1 MFKIFTLLA
10 DLVAY
15 RIFRLEEGTRVAESI
30 HFFIE
35 DVTKIYALVVV
46 MIYLIA
52 LARAGLNTERI
63 RDYLSGKKRGVAYF
77 LATLFG
83 SITPFCSC
91 SSIPLFLGFTSAR
104 IPLGITMAFLITSPM
119 INEVAI
125 VLLGSL
131 LGLKFT
137 VIYVATGMLAGMIG
151 GFFIDRIGAEKH
163 LTEIGQQ
170 AQAMGID
177 TDKKDNASESATAKS
192 VLTFANRREFARTEV
207 KDIFGRI
214 WKWVL
219 IGVGL
224 GAALHGFVPDDFILN
239 HLGSGQWWSVPAAVF
254 LGIPLYSG
262 ASGIIPVIETLLGKG
277 LPVGTAMAFMMSV
290 VAASF
295 PEFMM
300 LKQVMKPRLLL
311 TFFLMLLV
319 FFTLAG
325 WLFNALF
332 V

>member
-1 MFKIFTLLA
+1 MLKIFTLLA
-10 DLVAY
+10 DLLTY
-15 RIFRLEEGTRVAESI
+15 RILNLDPEARLSQSV

-52 LARAGLNTERI
+52 LLRAGLNTEKI
-63 RDYLSGKKRGVAYF
+63 RDYLSGKKKGAAYF
-77 LATLFG
+77 LATIFG
-83 SITPFCSC
+83 AVTPFCSC

-125 VLLGSL
+125 VLLGSI

-137 VIYVATGMLAGMIG
+137 VIYVITGMVAGMAG
-151 GFFIDRIGAEKH
+151 GFFIDAIGAEKL
-163 LTEIGQQ
+163 LTRIGQQ
-170 AQAMGID
+170 AQAMGNSSEESKEAKNV
-177 TDKKDNASESATAKS
+177 KKK
-192 VLTFANRREFARTEV
+192 LTLSDRREFAREEV
-207 KDIFGRI
+207 KEIFSRI

-224 GAALHGFVPDDFILN
+224 GAALHGFVPDDFVLQ
-239 HLGSGQWWSVPAAVF
+239 HLGEGQWWSVPAAVI

-262 ASGIIPVIETLLGKG
+262 ASGIIPVIETLLAKG

-300 LKQVMKPRLLL
+300 LKQVMKPKLLVI
-311 TFFLMLLV
+311 FFLMLLV
-319 FFTLAG
+319 FFTGAG
-325 WLFNALF
+325 WLFNWLM
-332 V
+332 

>member
-10 DLVAY
+10 DLITY
-15 RIFRLEEGTRVAESI
+15 RLLGLNPETKAADAL

-52 LARAGLNTERI
+52 LVRAGLNTERI
-63 RDYLSGKKRGVAYF
+63 RDFLTGKKRGAAYF

-83 SITPFCSC
+83 AVTPFCSC

-137 VIYVATGMLAGMIG
+137 LIYVATGLAAGMAG

-163 LTEIGQQ
+163 LTQIGQQ
-170 AQAMGID
+170 AQAMGQA
-177 TDKKDNASESATAKS
+177 NEEGASVTGKTERP
-192 VLTFANRREFARTEV
+192 VLTFKDRREFAREEV
-207 KDIFGRI
+207 KEIFTRI

-224 GAALHGFVPDDFILN
+224 GAALHGFVPEGFIMD

-262 ASGIIPVIETLLGKG
+262 ASGIIPVIETLLAQG

-300 LKQVMKPRLLL
+300 LKQVMKPRLLI

-325 WLFNALF
+325 WLFNSLF
-332 V
+332 I